1 MNMYQEIV
9 KKKED
14 LEKNILD
21 FINKSTADF
30 YKETG
35 FPVRDVL
42 VMPYE
47 HRFMDGEVV
56 YGISKVEVSLSV

>member
-21 FINKSTADF
+21 FVNKSIEDF

-35 FPVRDVL
+35 FPVKDVCI
-42 VMPYE
+42 MPYE
-47 HRFMDGEVV
+47 CRFINGKVV
-56 YGISKVEVSLSV
+56 HGISKVEVSLTV